1 MGGAKAKPVEMSLV
15 DIECESTFRSGR
27 FPGNTI
33 SPSYRAIRE
42 VFSWEACSLFILEK
56 GKPVVRSGRK
66 AVDLDRLT
74 KRRGSLVTER
84 MTVCH
89 AR

>member
-1 MGGAKAKPVEMSLV
+1 MRKHLSKRPVSRQHNFAV
-15 DIECESTFRSGR
+15 TSG
-27 FPGNTI
+27 N
-33 SPSYRAIRE
+33 SE